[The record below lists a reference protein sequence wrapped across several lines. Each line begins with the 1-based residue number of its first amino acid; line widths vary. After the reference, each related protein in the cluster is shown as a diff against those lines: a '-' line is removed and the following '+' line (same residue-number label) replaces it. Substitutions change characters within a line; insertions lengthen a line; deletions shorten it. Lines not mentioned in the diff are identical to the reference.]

1 MNVPHHRRQSRVEAL
16 AHWLSVEARRLSLL
30 GATLRQLRKAINLVT
45 REMLICLAVLLG
57 IWHLVAD
64 TVSRLFSALFR

>member
-1 MNVPHHRRQSRVEAL
+1 
-16 AHWLSVEARRLSLL
+16 VEARRLSLL